1 MVSLPEHRD
10 IEAKSN
16 HDRTA
21 LHYAASYYQPE
32 IVRLLLDHKA
42 NVNAKAKEGETP
54 LLAGINNHE
63 ISLLIL
69 EHGPDVNATWDNGVS
84 ALHKAAGIGDKALI
98 KKILEMGGN
107 INKQGHCG
115 LTPVQFS
122 TFQSNVEVV
131 KFLVDHGADILL
143 TADNGMNALH
153 FAVYH
158 SVFDIIWFLSDATW
172 DRLQREHH
180 ADGVNIK
187 SFIGQKQEAESMD
200 RIEFL
205 SRMCRAFDRDHLYP
219 YLTAEELWIA
229 GTYDRAV
236 EYYHLV
242 LEKDPANA
250 TVLTI
255 DALQHQWFNDDD
267 DDIIGPYTCDDCQNP
282 VVGFRWCCKQCEN
295 WDLCSECYVKPTW
308 PNHESKTIHEVIR
321 IPREG
326 WKWAARNVEKL
337 EPEKQP
343 DNDSKVEINGDAKID
358 TNGDSKVGSNID
370 TKRES
375 KMESIELKVDTKVE
389 AKGE

>member
-1 MVSLPEHRD
+1 
-10 IEAKSN
+10 
-16 HDRTA
+16 
-21 LHYAASYYQPE
+21 LHYAASYYQSE
-32 IVRLLLDHKA
+32 IVRVLLDHNA
-42 NVNAKAKEGETP
+42 NVNAKANGGETP

-84 ALHKAAGIGDKALI
+84 ALHKAAGIGDKESV
-98 KKILEMGGN
+98 KKILEMGGS

-131 KFLVDHGADILL
+131 KLLVDHGADILL
-143 TADNGMNALH
+143 KADNGMNALH

-158 SVFDIIWFLSDATW
+158 SVFEIIWVLSDATW
-172 DRLQREHH
+172 DLLQKEHH
-180 ADGVNIK
+180 ANDVNIET
-187 SFIGQKQEAESMD
+187 FIGQKQEAESTD

-219 YLTAEELWIA
+219 YLAAAELWDA
-229 GTYDRAV
+229 GTYDRAID
-236 EYYHLV
+236 YFHLV

-250 TVLTI
+250 NVLTI

-282 VVGFRWCCKQCEN
+282 IVGFRWTCKQCGN
-295 WDLCSECYVKPTW
+295 WDLCSECYVKPGW
-308 PNHESKTIHEVIR
+308 PDHESKTIHEVIR

-326 WKWAARNVEKL
+326 WKWEARNVEKL
-337 EPEKQP
+337 EPENQP
-343 DNDSKVEINGDAKID
+343 KNDSKIE
-358 TNGDSKVGSNID
+358 TNGDPKVGSNTD
-370 TKRES
+370 TKIES
-375 KMESIELKVDTKVE
+375 KMESIELMVDAEVE
-389 AKGE
+389 AKVVQKMDEKVDSTVETKVLLNVNSNVGS